1 MKRFLSILAA
11 FSLIGCAGPGTVPA
25 PGHIYTD
32 PISKSVGDAQ
42 ARLGKASPQVDKAV
56 TAGAKPGDLKGASTD
71 IHAAQKT
78 LDKVPVYV
86 TAVNKV
92 IDDAGKTITKQN
104 VTLVKQHHRIMMDDA
119 VIASISL
126 CVLGWAFI
134 TFGLPLLKL
143 LKFAV

>member
-1 MKRFLSILAA
+1 MKRLLPFLFAIALV
-11 FSLIGCAGPGTVPA
+11 GCAGPGTVPA

-32 PISKSVGDAQ
+32 PVSKAVGDAQ
-42 ARLGKASPQVDKAV
+42 AHLKKAEPKVDQAV
-56 TAGAKPGDLKGASTD
+56 KTGSKPGELKSASTD
-71 IHAAQKT
+71 IHAAEKT
-78 LDKVPVYV
+78 LDKVPAYV
-86 TAVNKV
+86 KAVDKV
-92 IDDAGKTITKQN
+92 IDDAGKTITRQN